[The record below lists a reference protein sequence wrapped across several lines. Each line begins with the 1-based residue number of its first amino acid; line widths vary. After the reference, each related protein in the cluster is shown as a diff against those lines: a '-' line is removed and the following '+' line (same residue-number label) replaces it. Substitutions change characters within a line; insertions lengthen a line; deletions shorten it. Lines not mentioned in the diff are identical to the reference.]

1 MLFCFCPPTY
11 TDRKKNPTGKGSL
24 TVKITGSK
32 FDMYNE
38 DDTKAVTFFSC
49 ISGILDNDEV
59 NSLIDY
65 KHHHFTTRFQH
76 SLNVSYYSYC
86 LCRYFGWDYRSAAR
100 AGLMHDLYF
109 FENTSIDE
117 NGQKLLKKHPFEALR
132 NSERIFNLNDIEKD
146 AIVNH
151 MWPCVSI
158 SRPKF
163 KESLAVSFSDK
174 FCAVMEAGSGLC
186 RFIVKKAL
194 YTTNTA
200 AEGISDA
207 YNETFDITSFLLK
220 RMRGTATRVLRLAWN
235 FIV

>member
-1 MLFCFCPPTY
+1 
-11 TDRKKNPTGKGSL
+11 
-24 TVKITGSK
+24 
-32 FDMYNE
+32 MYNE

-194 YTTNTA
+194 YTANTA
-200 AEGISDA
+200 AECISDA

>member
-1 MLFCFCPPTY
+1 
-11 TDRKKNPTGKGSL
+11 
-24 TVKITGSK
+24 
-32 FDMYNE
+32 MYNE

-194 YTTNTA
+194 YTANTA

>member
-1 MLFCFCPPTY
+1 
-11 TDRKKNPTGKGSL
+11 
-24 TVKITGSK
+24 
-32 FDMYNE
+32 MYNE

-174 FCAVMEAGSGLC
+174 FCAIMEAGSGLC

-194 YTTNTA
+194 YTANTA

>member
-1 MLFCFCPPTY
+1 M
-11 TDRKKNPTGKGSL
+11 
-24 TVKITGSK
+24 KITGSK

-174 FCAVMEAGSGLC
+174 FCAIMEAGSGLC

-194 YTTNTA
+194 YTANTA

>member
-1 MLFCFCPPTY
+1 M
-11 TDRKKNPTGKGSL
+11 
-24 TVKITGSK
+24 KITGSK

>member
-1 MLFCFCPPTY
+1 M
-11 TDRKKNPTGKGSL
+11 
-24 TVKITGSK
+24 KITGSK

-174 FCAVMEAGSGLC
+174 FCAVMEVGSGLC
-186 RFIVKKAL
+186 RFIAKKAL
-194 YTTNTA
+194 YTANTV

>member
-1 MLFCFCPPTY
+1 M
-11 TDRKKNPTGKGSL
+11 
-24 TVKITGSK
+24 KITGSK

-186 RFIVKKAL
+186 RFIAKKAL
-194 YTTNTA
+194 YTANTA

-207 YNETFDITSFLLK
+207 YNETFDITSLLLK
-220 RMRGTATRVLRLAWN
+220 RMRGTATHVLRLAWN

>member
-1 MLFCFCPPTY
+1 M
-11 TDRKKNPTGKGSL
+11 
-24 TVKITGSK
+24 KITGSK

-186 RFIVKKAL
+186 RFIAKKAL
-194 YTTNTA
+194 YTANKV

>member
-1 MLFCFCPPTY
+1 M
-11 TDRKKNPTGKGSL
+11 
-24 TVKITGSK
+24 KITGSK

-194 YTTNTA
+194 YTANTA

>member
-1 MLFCFCPPTY
+1 
-11 TDRKKNPTGKGSL
+11 
-24 TVKITGSK
+24 
-32 FDMYNE
+32 MYNE

-132 NSERIFNLNDIEKD
+132 NSERIFNLNDIEQD

-194 YTTNTA
+194 YTANTA

>member
-1 MLFCFCPPTY
+1 
-11 TDRKKNPTGKGSL
+11 
-24 TVKITGSK
+24 
-32 FDMYNE
+32 
-38 DDTKAVTFFSC
+38 
-49 ISGILDNDEV
+49 
-59 NSLIDY
+59 
-65 KHHHFTTRFQH
+65 
-76 SLNVSYYSYC
+76 
-86 LCRYFGWDYRSAAR
+86 
-100 AGLMHDLYF
+100 MHDLYF

-194 YTTNTA
+194 YTANTA

>member
-1 MLFCFCPPTY
+1 
-11 TDRKKNPTGKGSL
+11 
-24 TVKITGSK
+24 
-32 FDMYNE
+32 MYNE

-186 RFIVKKAL
+186 RFIAKKAL
-194 YTTNTA
+194 YTANTV

>member
-1 MLFCFCPPTY
+1 
-11 TDRKKNPTGKGSL
+11 
-24 TVKITGSK
+24 
-32 FDMYNE
+32 MYNE

-109 FENTSIDE
+109 FKNTSIDE

-186 RFIVKKAL
+186 RFIAKKAL
-194 YTTNTA
+194 YTANTV

>member
-1 MLFCFCPPTY
+1 M
-11 TDRKKNPTGKGSL
+11 
-24 TVKITGSK
+24 KITGSK

-186 RFIVKKAL
+186 RFIAKKAL
-194 YTTNTA
+194 YTANTA

-220 RMRGTATRVLRLAWN
+220 RMRCTATRVLRLAWN

>member
-1 MLFCFCPPTY
+1 M
-11 TDRKKNPTGKGSL
+11 
-24 TVKITGSK
+24 KITGSK

-194 YTTNTA
+194 YTANTA
-200 AEGISDA
+200 AECISDA